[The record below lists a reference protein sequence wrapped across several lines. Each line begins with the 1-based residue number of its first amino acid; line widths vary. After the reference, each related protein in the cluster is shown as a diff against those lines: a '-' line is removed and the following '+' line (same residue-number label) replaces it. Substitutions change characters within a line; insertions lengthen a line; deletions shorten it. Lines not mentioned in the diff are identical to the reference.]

1 MVNISMQHGTRA
13 ASAHAYG
20 ILGHIVGAVFPRYSE
35 GYRFAK
41 LACNLVEKP
50 GFIAYHAK
58 VYHAMG
64 LAAQWTQS
72 ITTAIDFNHATFRT
86 AIETGDLTF
95 ACYSM
100 CQSVHGLLL
109 RNDPLDAVWRGAGRG
124 LDFVRKAGVRDMAG
138 GPVSHQ
144 HLTAAPPGAT
154 AALSPLPEYHVAP

>member
-1 MVNISMQHGTRA
+1 MLIISMQHGMSG
-13 ASAHAYG
+13 ASAHAFAL
-20 ILGHIVGAVFPRYSE
+20 LGHILGPVFHRYSE

-41 LACNLVEKP
+41 LACNLVEKH

-100 CQSVHGLLL
+100 SQSVYGLLL
-109 RNDPLDAVWRGAGRG
+109 RNDPPAAVWRASGRG
-124 LDFVRKAGVRDMAG
+124 RDFARRAW
-138 GPVSHQ
+138 
-144 HLTAAPPGAT
+144 
-154 AALSPLPEYHVAP
+154 SPDS